1 MKGPVV
7 IFGRHGGRS
16 LILRNIK
23 YGRRK
28 RDYHPLKS
36 SGKASGRR
44 LQATFDLIAIGCEG
58 FVHKGMGPGREYQEK
73 IPSFA
78 STFPK
83 MSTKATCE
91 SGGQTLTSLCANLI
105 GAQSLPDGM
114 VVVLWPCPALGTL
127 SSTRCRACFLP
138 LKCSPVTSYLCQAV
152 CHDP

>member
-36 SGKASGRR
+36 SGKASGKR

-73 IPSFA
+73 KPSFA

-105 GAQSLPDGM
+105 GAQSIPAGM
-114 VVVLWPCPALGTL
+114 VMVLWPCPPSAHFQVHDARVALAF
-127 SSTRCRACFLP
+127 CP
-138 LKCSPVTSYLCQAV
+138 
-152 CHDP
+152 